1 MIKYTT
7 LVEILEQASGNVN
20 FLDMPMI
27 GMSYSSVLREFC
39 HIGLRLPRQS
49 GKSTAAQALH
59 RNTSS
64 LLYSNYIGTR
74 FNLHKEEFR
83 FRGKP
88 FYGMKIK
95 YIILDECEE
104 VFPEL
109 AVLIFGTL
117 RPAGLLDR
125 DFKIVSLYT

>member
-7 LVEILEQASGNVN
+7 LVELLEQASSGVS

-27 GMSYSSVLREFC
+27 GMPYQSVLRDFC
-39 HIGLRLPRQS
+39 HIGLRLPRRS
-49 GKSTAAQALH
+49 GKSTAARTLH
-59 RNTSS
+59 SNTSS
-64 LLYSNYIGTR
+64 LLYTKYGGTR
-74 FNLHKEEFR
+74 FDLDREEFR

-95 YIILDECEE
+95 YIILDDCEE

-109 AVLIFGTL
+109 VVLIVGTL
-117 RPAGLLDR
+117 LPAGLLDR
-125 DFKIVSLYT
+125 NFKVVSLYT